1 MGSAWRAYARPVS
14 SPSLRSHE
22 EAVRVLRRTGY
33 SDESIREILRE
44 LPDPFDLQRDRE
56 ILASYG
62 VSQELLMDRMGGSP

>member
-1 MGSAWRAYARPVS
+1 VVS

-44 LPDPFDLQRDRE
+44 LPDPFDLERDRE
-56 ILASYG
+56 LLARYG
-62 VSQELLMDRMGGSP
+62 VSQELLMDRIGGSP

>member
-1 MGSAWRAYARPVS
+1 
-14 SPSLRSHE
+14 
-22 EAVRVLRRTGY
+22 VRVLRRTGY